1 MSSKQKIHFIG
12 IGGIGMSA
20 IARMYSAMGH
30 RVQGSDMR
38 ESDLLLKLEEEGAKV
53 FVNHDA
59 SHVNGA
65 DLVIYS
71 SSIGPKHPERQAAL
85 KKGIR
90 LIHRAEALAE
100 LCQGKFTIAVS
111 GTHGK
116 TTTTALVGMIL
127 KEAGRDPSIVVGGL
141 VNSFGGNACY
151 GQGCEIVIEADESD
165 SSFLHFSPD
174 LEVITNIENEH
185 MDHFKT
191 AKNIEAAYQK
201 FIRRLPDHAVWFGC
215 AEDDTVMKLAKE
227 NSREAVLYGFQPSKK
242 GITATD
248 IIECPNGRR
257 GVSFIAWAYGKR
269 LGPVEL
275 NLLGRHNVL
284 NALAALGVGLRIGIS
299 FQTIQEAFQ
308 KYKGA
313 GRRFEVKYEDPQFL
327 IVDDYAHHPTEI
339 RKTLM
344 AAKAL
349 QRPRIVALFQPHRY
363 TRTQTLL
370 KEFGSS
376 FADADKLVVTDV
388 YAASETPLPGIS
400 GDRLCEEVRNSG
412 HRDVTFIER
421 SKVADYLHHHI
432 QPGDLVMI
440 LGAGDINQVAAQLSD
455 SLRTQELFKTV
466 RGKIFKDEPL
476 SRHTSLKVGG
486 PAKFWIE
493 PEDADDL
500 KLVLKECKTRA
511 LPIYLFGA
519 GSNVL
524 PPDHGLEGVVIHLA
538 SEYFRRLWTENGKIM
553 ARAGVP
559 NSLFIQYALENG
571 YGGCEFLLGIPGS
584 IGGSIAMNAGSH
596 QQSVDL
602 FLGSVRVIDLNG
614 EESLLEKHQIPFSY
628 RSSGLEKRVIVEGA
642 FEFPVEDRRISQ
654 RRLEEYRDHRFKT
667 QDLQHPSAGCMFK
680 NTSGS
685 DCSSGQLIEDA
696 GLKGRTIG
704 KAQVSTKH
712 ANFII
717 NLGGASSGDVLA
729 LIQEV
734 KEVVKKKFH
743 VELETEVKIL

>member
-20 IARMYSAMGH
+20 IARMYLAMGH
-30 RVQGSDMR
+30 RVQGSDVR
-38 ESDLLLKLEEEGAKV
+38 KSDLLLKLEEEGAKI
-53 FVNHDA
+53 FLNHDA

-65 DLVIYS
+65 ELAIYS
-71 SSIGPKHPERQAAL
+71 SSIGPKHSERQAAL

-151 GQGCEIVIEADESD
+151 GQGREIVIEADESD
-165 SSFLHFSPD
+165 SSFLYFSPD
-174 LEVITNIENEH
+174 LEIITNIENEH

-201 FIRRLPDHAVWFGC
+201 FIRRLPDDAVWFGC

-227 NSREAVLYGFQPSKK
+227 NGREAVLYGFQPLKK
-242 GITATD
+242 GITATE
-248 IIECPNGRR
+248 IVECPGGRR
-257 GVSFIAWAYGKR
+257 GVSFIAWAYGKK
-269 LGPVEL
+269 LGSVEL

-299 FQTIQEAFQ
+299 FQTIQDALQ
-308 KYKGA
+308 KYEGA
-313 GRRFEVKYEDPQFL
+313 GRRFDVKYEDPQFL

-349 QRPRIVALFQPHRY
+349 KRPRLVALFQPHRY
-363 TRTQTLL
+363 TRTQALL

-388 YAASETPLPGIS
+388 YAAGETPLPGVS
-400 GDRLCEEVRNSG
+400 GDRLCEEVRSAG
-412 HRDVTFIER
+412 HRDATFIER
-421 SKVADYLHHHI
+421 PKVTDYLRHHI

-440 LGAGDINQVAAQLSD
+440 LGAGDIDQVAAQLSD
-455 SLRTQELFKTV
+455 SLRTQGLFKTV

-486 PAKFWIE
+486 PVQFWIE

-500 KLVLKECKTRA
+500 KSVLKECQAHA
-511 LPIYLFGA
+511 LPIHLFGA

-524 PPDHGLEGVVIHLA
+524 PPDQGLEGVVIHLA
-538 SEYFRRLWTENGKIM
+538 SEYFRQLRAENGKIM
-553 ARAGVP
+553 ARAGVA
-559 NSLFIQYALENG
+559 NSLFIQYALDHG
-571 YGGCEFLLGIPGS
+571 CGGCEFLLGIPGS

-602 FLGSVRVIDLNG
+602 CLDSVRVVYLNG
-614 EESLLEKHQIPFSY
+614 EEARLEKNQIPFSY
-628 RSSGLEKRVIVEGA
+628 RSSGLKEMVIVEGVFKLPA
-642 FEFPVEDRRISQ
+642 EDRRISQ
-654 RRLEEYRDHRFKT
+654 KRLDEYKDHRFKT

-680 NTSGS
+680 NPAGS
-685 DCSSGQLIEDA
+685 DCSSGQLIENA

-704 KAQVSTKH
+704 KAQVSAKH

-717 NLGGASSGDVLA
+717 NLGGASSRDVLS

-734 KEVVKKKFH
+734 KDTVKKKFH